1 MEPDIKQLIEQ
12 ARNTGDHF
20 TILRQFAEEVFSN
33 FPAKTSIQIGRKLFN
48 SEIHQARSLAA
59 YLFGMNS
66 AESKQCLN
74 FLRTRVSMDEDWR
87 VQEFLAQAFDRFCSD
102 VGYKQALPTIKDWLT
117 DSNPNVRR
125 AATEGLRIWTS
136 RPYFKEHPEI
146 AIHLLSRHRS
156 DESEYVRK
164 SVGNALRDISRK
176 HKDLIRVELNKWDIR
191 EKTVAQTYKLAS
203 KFL

>member
-1 MEPDIKQLIEQ
+1 MKPDIKQFIEQ

-20 TILRQFAEEVFSN
+20 TKLRQIAEDVFFN
-33 FPAKTSIQIGRKLFN
+33 FPTKTSIQISHKLFT
-48 SEIHQARSLAA
+48 SDIHQARSLAA
-59 YLFGMNS
+59 YLFGMN
-66 AESKQCLN
+66 AAQSKQSLN
-74 FLRTRVSMDEDWR
+74 FLRTHISKDKDWR

-102 VGYKQALPTIKDWLT
+102 IGYKQAMPTIKDWLT

-125 AATEGLRIWTS
+125 AVTEGLRIWTS
-136 RPYFKEHPEI
+136 RPYFREHPEI

-164 SVGNALRDISRK
+164 SIGNALRDISRK
-176 HKDLIRVELNKWDIR
+176 HKDLIKAELIKWDIS
-191 EKTVAQTYKLAS
+191 EKTIAQTYKLAS

>member
-1 MEPDIKQLIEQ
+1 MKPDIRQLIKQ
-12 ARNTGDHF
+12 SKKTGDHF
-20 TILRQFAEEVFSN
+20 TKLRRIAEELFFSN
-33 FPAKTSIQIGRKLFN
+33 PAKITIQISHKLFV
-48 SEIHQARSLAA
+48 SEIHQARSLAT

-117 DSNPNVRR
+117 DSNSNVRR
-125 AATEGLRIWTS
+125 ATTEGLRIWTS

-176 HKDLIRVELNKWDIR
+176 HKELIRVELKQWNLT
-191 EKTVAQTYKLAS
+191 EKAIVQTYKLAS